1 VAGIRRETPPGPG
14 PQRADTPSNAVAV
27 RRRRRR
33 ARLPG
38 LVVAGIVLV
47 AVIVAATLI
56 ADHGGAGNGTGS
68 SNTTTTPGSPA
79 TAGGATLAVR
89 AVTVWMNTTGHTP
102 DNGRETAAVFDGK
115 TSTAWET
122 DFYQGVHASRF
133 GGLYTGEGLAI
144 HLTTSKKLDRLAVD
158 SPTQGWAASTYVAAA
173 APPTGSAVSAWGPPT
188 DSAQNI
194 NGSAVFSLA
203 GRKGSW
209 VLLWLTNLGPSAHAS
224 IAEITIS

>member
-1 VAGIRRETPPGPG
+1 
-14 PQRADTPSNAVAV
+14 
-27 RRRRRR
+27 
-33 ARLPG
+33 

-133 GGLYTGEGLAI
+133 GDDLEE
-144 HLTTSKKLDRLAVD
+144 
-158 SPTQGWAASTYVAAA
+158 
-173 APPTGSAVSAWGPPT
+173 TGSARGGLADAGLGGVDICGCRRAADRVGGKRMGPADGLGPEH
-188 DSAQNI
+188 QWLRRLLPG
-194 NGSAVFSLA
+194 GSQGELGTPLA
-203 GRKGSW
+203 HQPGSIRPRQHCRDHHFLALCGSW
-209 VLLWLTNLGPSAHAS
+209 PSRARFGM
-224 IAEITIS
+224 IV